1 MEAGQAIA
9 IFGREPTLSAW
20 ELFRLTHTTAVP
32 VLTRELAILS
42 LPAELTA
49 AQLQRRS
56 GGLVKVGMVKGDVAD
71 LSALEHILDKQWP
84 DLIPAGSTVR
94 IAFGGSA
101 YDAGVAPSRTFR
113 RDLGAMLQRLKREMV
128 ATGRAARIVVSKE
141 PALSAAALTQGK
153 ILERGFELLVLC
165 HPSGLSWGTTAAM
178 QDISAYGT
186 RDVGRPSRDTRS
198 GMLPP
203 KVAQVMV
210 NLGQVGKHEKLL
222 DPFCGSGTILQE
234 AALLGVQHLQG
245 SDVSAKA
252 IADTEE
258 NISWLTQHMPETRA
272 VTFAAQVLDA
282 NQLEQAFG
290 VGAFDVVV
298 TEPYLGPPQRGTPQ
312 GRVLLPLVSA
322 LSRQYTVW
330 LQSLAK
336 VLRPNGRA
344 IMVWP
349 FFRVEPQGYFLQLQK
364 AAHDA
369 GFTVVTPPKQLLD
382 ASWFRSTPRGSV
394 LYSRPDQIVGREIVV
409 LQKRA

>member
-1 MEAGQAIA
+1 MEIGQAIT

-20 ELFRLTHTTAVP
+20 ELFRLTRATTVP
-32 VLTRELAILS
+32 VLTRELAVLP

-56 GGLVKVGMVKGDVAD
+56 GGLVKVGIVRGDVVD
-71 LSALEHILDKQWP
+71 LSELEHILAKQWP
-84 DLIPAGSTVR
+84 GLIPAGSTAR

-101 YDAGVAPSRTFR
+101 YDAGVVPSRTFR
-113 RDLGAMLQRLKREMV
+113 RDLGSMLQRIKREMME
-128 ATGRAARIVVSKE
+128 TGRAARIVVSKE
-141 PALSAAALTQGK
+141 PTLSAAALTQGK

-165 HPSGLSWGTTAAM
+165 QLDGLTWGTTATM
-178 QDISAYGT
+178 QDISAYGD
-186 RDVGRPSRDTRS
+186 RDVGRPARDTLS

-210 NLGQVGKHEKLL
+210 NLGQVSKGEKLL

-234 AALLGVQHLQG
+234 AALLGVQHLQA
-245 SDVSAKA
+245 SDISAKA
-252 IADTEE
+252 VADTEE
-258 NISWLTQHMPETRA
+258 NFAWLTQHLPETRA
-272 VTFAAQVLDA
+272 TEFEVRELDA
-282 NQLEQAFG
+282 NQLEKIFG
-290 VGAFDVVV
+290 RSAFDVVV

-322 LSRQYTVW
+322 LSRQYTTW
-330 LQSLAK
+330 LQSIAK
-336 VLRPNGRA
+336 VLKPNGRA

-349 FFRVEPQGYFLQLQK
+349 FYRVEPNGYFLQLQK

-369 GFTVVTPPKQLLD
+369 GFLVVAPPKQLLD
-382 ASWFRSTPRGSV
+382 ATWFRSTPRGSV
-394 LYSRPDQIVGREIVV
+394 LYSRPDQIVGREIIV

>member
-1 MEAGQAIA
+1 MELGQAIA
-9 IFGREPTLSAW
+9 VFGREPTLSAW
-20 ELFRLTHTTAVP
+20 ELFRLTHCMTAP
-32 VLTRELAILS
+32 VLTRELAV
-42 LPAELTA
+42 LPLPVELTP
-49 AQLQRRS
+49 AQLQQRS
-56 GGLVKVGMVKGDVAD
+56 GGLIKVGLVKGDVAD
-71 LSALEHILDKQWP
+71 LSELEHILSKQWP
-84 DLIPAGSTVR
+84 GLIPAGSMAR

-101 YDAGVAPSRTFR
+101 YDAGVSPSRAFR
-113 RDLGAMLQRLKREMV
+113 RDLGSMLQRLKREMV

-141 PALSAAALTQGK
+141 PTLSAAALTQGK

-165 HPSGLSWGTTAAM
+165 QPDGLTWGITATM

-186 RDVGRPSRDTRS
+186 RDVGRPSRDTLS

-210 NLGQVGKHEKLL
+210 NLGQVNKSDKLL

-245 SDVSAKA
+245 SDISAKA
-252 IADTEE
+252 VADSEE
-258 NISWLTQHMPETRA
+258 NFAWLTQHRPETSAAEFA
-272 VTFAAQVLDA
+272 VRQQDA
-282 NQLEQAFG
+282 NQLEQAYG
-290 VGAFDVVV
+290 VATFDVVV

-322 LSRQYTVW
+322 LSRQYTTW
-330 LQSLAK
+330 LQSISR
-336 VLRPNGRA
+336 VLKPNGRA
-344 IMVWP
+344 VMVWP
-349 FFRVEPQGYFLQLQK
+349 FYRVEPNGYFLQLQK

-369 GFTVVTPPKQLLD
+369 GFITIAPPKQLVD
-382 ASWFRSTPRGSV
+382 ATWFRSTPRGSV

>member
-1 MEAGQAIA
+1 MEPGHAIA

-20 ELFRLTHTTAVP
+20 ELLRLTHATSVP
-32 VLTRELAILS
+32 VLTRELAVLP

-56 GGLVKVGMVKGDVAD
+56 GGLIKVGIVHGEVAD
-71 LSALEHILDKQWP
+71 LSALERILGKQWP
-84 DLIPAGSTVR
+84 DLIPAGSTAR

-101 YDAGVAPSRTFR
+101 YDAGTTPSRAFR
-113 RDLGAMLQRLKREMV
+113 RDLGSMLQRLKRDIV
-128 ATGRAARIVVSKE
+128 DTGRAARIVVSRE

-165 HPSGLSWGTTAAM
+165 HPDGLAWGTTLAM
-178 QDISAYGT
+178 QDISAYGN
-186 RDVGRPSRDTRS
+186 RDVGRPARDTVS

-210 NLGQVGKHEKLL
+210 NLSQVGKAEKLL

-234 AALLGVQHLQG
+234 AAILGVQHLQG
-245 SDVSAKA
+245 SDISAKA
-252 IADTEE
+252 VADTEE
-258 NISWLTQHMPETRA
+258 NLAWLTRHVPNSSVAEIA
-272 VTFAAQVLDA
+272 VRELDAAQLVRA
-282 NQLEQAFG
+282 YG
-290 VGAFDVVV
+290 SSAFDVVV

-322 LSRQYTVW
+322 LSRQYATW
-330 LQSLAK
+330 LQSVAN
-336 VLRPNGRA
+336 VLKPNGRA
-344 IMVWP
+344 VMVWP
-349 FFRVEPQGYFLQLQK
+349 FYRVEPHGYFLQLQK

-369 GFTVVTPPKQLLD
+369 GFAFITPPKQLLD
-382 ASWFRSTPRGSV
+382 AAWFRSTPRGSV

>member
-1 MEAGQAIA
+1 MEPGHAIA

-20 ELFRLTHTTAVP
+20 ELFRLTHSTTVP
-32 VLTRELAILS
+32 VLTRELAV
-42 LPAELTA
+42 LPLPPELTA

-56 GGLVKVGMVKGDVAD
+56 GGLVKVGIVKGDVAD
-71 LSALEHILDKQWP
+71 LSALEHILGKQWP
-84 DLIPAGSTVR
+84 DLVPAGSTAR

-101 YDAGVAPSRTFR
+101 YDAGVPPSRTFR
-113 RDLGAMLQRLKREMV
+113 RDVGSMLQRIKREMV
-128 ATGRAARIVVSKE
+128 GTDRAARIVVSKE
-141 PALSAAALTQGK
+141 QTLSAAALTQGK

-165 HPSGLSWGTTAAM
+165 RPDGLTWGITVTM
-178 QDISAYGT
+178 QDISAYGS
-186 RDVGRPSRDTRS
+186 RDVGRPSRDTKS

-210 NLGQVGKHEKLL
+210 NLSQVSSDEKLL

-234 AALLGVQHLQG
+234 AALIGVQHLQG
-245 SDVSAKA
+245 SDISAKA
-252 IADTEE
+252 VADTEE
-258 NISWLTQHMPETRA
+258 NFAWLTQHLPETRDA
-272 VTFAAQVLDA
+272 VCAVRLLDAAQ
-282 NQLEQAFG
+282 LEPTYG
-290 VGAFDVVV
+290 RSSVDVVV

-322 LSRQYTVW
+322 LSRQYTTW
-330 LQSLAK
+330 LQSIAH
-336 VLRPNGRA
+336 VLKPNGRA
-344 IMVWP
+344 VMVWP

-369 GFTVVTPPKQLLD
+369 GFTIVVPPKQLLD